1 MRSSGRLASTA
12 EKGQAA
18 GGHSHARTASFRGQR
33 DARGPRPH
41 LRPSTQSAPTTTH
54 ADLLA
59 TREGSRVTQAPPS
72 AASPQPPSP
81 RRGTGCAGTSA
92 SPRRAAVDRFL
103 PTDCPPWRWGRQEAF
118 LPVAPPAGWGRSSAI
133 GRWMGQ
139 LSTAANKLPPNLAA
153 KKTTF
158 CYPTEI
164 WAHLG
169 AAVPC
174 GPRDYS

>member
-1 MRSSGRLASTA
+1 M
-12 EKGQAA
+12 A
-18 GGHSHARTASFRGQR
+18 GTHTRGPQRASFRGQR
-33 DARGPRPH
+33 NARGPRLH

-54 ADLLA
+54 AHLLA

-72 AASPQPPSP
+72 AATPQPPSP

-103 PTDCPPWRWGRQEAF
+103 PTDCAPWRWGRQEAF

-133 GRWMGQ
+133 GRRMGQ

-153 KKTTF
+153 KKTDVLLS
-158 CYPTEI
+158 
-164 WAHLG
+164 HRNLG
-169 AAVPC
+169 ALGSRCPL
-174 GPRDYS
+174 RSTRL